1 MVFATAEASARRM
14 TRLTRQAAKAGDEKD
29 CQDDGQAAIAGR
41 IVALQRLLFRH
52 PADHH
57 SVAHRHRGDNVQ
69 PPHDIDAEPE
79 KLSRHWVCQPHQPL
93 LTNDAQVPN

>member
-52 PADHH
+52 AADHH
-57 SVAHRHRGDNVQ
+57 SVAHRHRGDNVRL
-69 PPHDIDAEPE
+69 PHDIDVGPG
-79 KLSRHWVCQPHQPL
+79 KLSRHWMGQPHYPL